1 MPLSPPS
8 HLPGM
13 TSRPASQ
20 TWTQWLSEVSR
31 GQSPQPKQSLRHD
44 TNTHPRLQNGVVSRA
59 PGALGP
65 GHPEQGPE
73 GEGTVVGTSWG
84 SGADGRPGE
93 GAGRQPPRA
102 RDGLP
107 HPVHQPCR
115 QGCRK
120 LSGAPHPPGALLEWA
135 GVGTPGTWG
144 GQTLTRGTGGKE
156 VAPPT
161 QTGSGTSL
169 LGWGQRGP

>member
-93 GAGRQPPRA
+93 ARAASRPALCATAPGRRAGQR
-102 RDGLP
+102 
-107 HPVHQPCR
+107 V
-115 QGCRK
+115 
-120 LSGAPHPPGALLEWA
+120 
-135 GVGTPGTWG
+135 
-144 GQTLTRGTGGKE
+144 
-156 VAPPT
+156 
-161 QTGSGTSL
+161 GTSL
-169 LGWGQRGP
+169 CTSPPLGGGCKLYAEASGPLDLPHL